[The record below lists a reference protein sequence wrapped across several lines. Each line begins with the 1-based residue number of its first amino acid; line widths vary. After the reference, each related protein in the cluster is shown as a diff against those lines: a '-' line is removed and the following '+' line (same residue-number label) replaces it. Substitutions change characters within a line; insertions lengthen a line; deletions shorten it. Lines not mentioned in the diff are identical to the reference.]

1 MQKQLP
7 EETRSTIGPGHL
19 DMVHER
25 ISQAIGIAEAL
36 HAAIHNRDNMQPNTE
51 DACWGQ
57 VRLLEEAREHLSAYE
72 VESAETARRGSA

>member
-7 EETRSTIGPGHL
+7 EVTRNTIGPGHL
-19 DMVHER
+19 DIVHER
-25 ISQAIGIAEAL
+25 LEMAIGIADAL
-36 HAAIHNRDNMQPNTE
+36 FAAIANRAEMPE
-51 DACWGQ
+51 RVESACHGQ